1 MANSKIKGVRYRKRL
16 ALKAYLDESQ
26 MAALNSLAAIL
37 SVSGSKVLTAG
48 IVALTVKYLQLR
60 ESSADEITFP
70 QLVDVLKTELNA
82 NDIY

>member
-1 MANSKIKGVRYRKRL
+1 MTNSKIKGVRYRKRL

-26 MAALNSLAAIL
+26 MTALNSLAAIL

-60 ESSADEITFP
+60 ESDDEVAFP
-70 QLVDVLKTELNA
+70 QLVYVLKTELNA